1 VRERGCDAV
10 ERLVAAHR
18 AARRLGAAPLAAR
31 LADDLSGLGEPLER
45 RIGRLA
51 AAEFEPSRAYAPR
64 ANVIRRIAAG
74 QTDREIARALFLS
87 PRTVETH
94 VRHIKEKLNCRSRAD
109 TARRA
114 AELGLVSEPGL
125 ASQQ

>member
-1 VRERGCDAV
+1 VTRSSGWSPRTVQHDGSAQRPLPRGSLTTFPRSANRSSDASAVSPRPSSSHRGLTRRELD
-10 ERLVAAHR
+10 
-18 AARRLGAAPLAAR
+18 
-31 LADDLSGLGEPLER
+31 
-45 RIGRLA
+45 
-51 AAEFEPSRAYAPR
+51 
-64 ANVIRRIAAG
+64 VIRRIAAG